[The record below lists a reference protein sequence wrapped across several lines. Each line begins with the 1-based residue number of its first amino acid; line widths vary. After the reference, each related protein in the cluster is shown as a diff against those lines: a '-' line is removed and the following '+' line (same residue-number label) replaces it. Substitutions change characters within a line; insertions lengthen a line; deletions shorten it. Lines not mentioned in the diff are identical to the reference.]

1 MYNPTGY
8 DVSVGGPQ
16 GCKKPCVIML
26 QYPGVTAVYMAVL
39 DQIELTKWFN
49 ALEHGSKM
57 ESLIKQH
64 KAAVEAQKKREV
76 QTAAA
81 IRQPMKTTVETKTD
95 EEATLPKNEEVRD
108 TCKYT

>member
-1 MYNPTGY
+1 M
-8 DVSVGGPQ
+8 GGPQ
-16 GCKKPCVIML
+16 GCKKPCVITL

-49 ALEHGSKM
+49 ALERGTKM

-64 KAAVEAQKKREV
+64 KAAVEAQKSRREV

-81 IRQPMKTTVETKTD
+81 LREPMKTTIETKTD
-95 EEATLPKNEEVRD
+95 DEATLQEVRLGLD
-108 TCKYT
+108 M